1 MQLFSFKKYGHGT
14 IVSVSPF
21 DAEADCE
28 LLRKAMRGAGEFPV
42 IYSVQ
47 KGPFVYKSFSPIIK
61 LSILCSVCEAFLII
75 LL

>member
-1 MQLFSFKKYGHGT
+1 MRLFSFKKYGHGT

-42 IYSVQ
+42 IYT
-47 KGPFVYKSFSPIIK
+47 KGTICLQIFLSHHQAINFVLFM
-61 LSILCSVCEAFLII
+61 
-75 LL
+75 